1 MEETTNIFKRK
12 YKYAADYGFILGG
25 YIAVFF
31 VLDFLFQNNALV
43 GILQTLGLFGTPIVC
58 YYISRQYRD
67 KAWGGYIRF
76 GQVWSFGIMLF
87 FFASLLMSVLY
98 FIYSKYINT
107 DFLTIRYNESI
118 YLIEKMKGLT
128 KYENYRKELLDAYIA
143 RGVQTP
149 IQYVFDQLWTY
160 ISGGA
165 ILFLAISPMIARKN
179 PEDTNQNSG
188 TVKTY
193 EPYEENKDKNDS
205 DKSKSE

>member
-1 MEETTNIFKRK
+1 MEETVNIFKRK

-31 VLDFLFQNNALV
+31 ILDFLFPNSAFV
-43 GILQTLGLFGTPIVC
+43 SILETLGLFCTPIVC
-58 YYISRQYRD
+58 YYISKQYRD

-98 FIYSKYINT
+98 FLHTKYINT

-118 YLIEKMKGLT
+118 HLIEKMQVLK
-128 KYENYRKELLDAYIA
+128 KYENYRIELLNAFIA

-149 IQYVFDQLWTY
+149 IQYVFDQLWAY

-165 ILFLAISPMIARKN
+165 FLFLFISPMIARKK
-179 PEDTNQNSG
+179 PEDTVQNSG
-188 TVKTY
+188 DVKTY
-193 EPYEENKDKNDS
+193 EPYEDNKDKKDS